1 VFRRI
6 KPDDISISPFTSH
19 KDFSFTHNSSGS
31 QVYAWKAVSSS
42 VWNYTSQSDYLEFT
56 FPQPTASQGFYKTP
70 TYFWARNRYY
80 NSFSDRTIGPIN
92 NFGGSGK
99 YSNLTLHNQLN
110 ILSIPSAF
118 YGEKIKPKSVQ
129 ITDNSMT
136 HVTVTLKDD
145 GFGNL
150 YDNAYSA
157 SFAAYQSSS
166 YDSSKLVATGSGGP
180 QLLGGVV
187 GNVFYGDGIVTITD
201 TGSLYKDV
209 LANSGSDG
217 WEIDFKSYVR
227 NVEYEYFV
235 DVPEFKFNKSTNIS
249 TTFQR
254 SGSIE
259 VPESGS
265 AYKFFPPGNSPV
277 FTTGQDS
284 GSNNSYGPK
293 SFGATEKVIDA
304 VTGSYFAPY
313 VTQIGLYNDQNQ
325 LLALGKLA
333 SPLKNEDDLAL
344 GIVVRFDVNS

>member
-1 VFRRI
+1 MFRRI
-6 KPDDISISPFTSH
+6 PPDDIEITPFKSH
-19 KDFSFTHNSSGS
+19 KDFSFTNANSGS
-31 QVYAWKAVSSS
+31 QVYAFKAVSQSLFNYVSS
-42 VWNYTSQSDYLEFT
+42 SDYLEFT
-56 FPQPTASQGFYKTP
+56 FPHPTASQGFYKTP
-70 TYFWARNRYY
+70 SYFWARNRYY
-80 NSFSDRTIGPIN
+80 NSFEDRDVGPIN

-99 YSNLTLHNQLN
+99 FASLTLHNQLN
-110 ILSIPSAF
+110 ILSIPSPF
-118 YGEKIKPKSVQ
+118 YGEKIKPGSVE
-129 ITDNSMT
+129 ITDNSPT
-136 HVTVTLKDD
+136 HKTVTLKDD

-150 YDNAYSA
+150 YDNDYSA
-157 SFAAYQSSS
+157 SFANYQSSS
-166 YDSSKLVATGSGGP
+166 YDVTKLTATGSDGP

-187 GNVFYGDGIVTITD
+187 GNVFYADGIVTITD
-201 TGSLYKDV
+201 TGSLYRDV
-209 LANSGSDG
+209 LANSGSNG
-217 WEIDFKSYVR
+217 WEIDYKSTVS
-227 NVEYEYFV
+227 NVEYQYFC
-235 DVPEFKFNKSTNIS
+235 DLPEFKYNKSTNIT
-249 TTFQR
+249 TTFER

-293 SFGATEKVIDA
+293 AFGATERVIDA